1 MKIGPRYKI
10 ARRLGGSVFDKTQT
24 QKFAMRASARKEKA
38 GKKKRAGSDFSLQLI
53 EKQKARFTYG
63 LGERQFK
70 NTIESILS
78 KKSSNINESLVQALE
93 SRLDNVVYRLGLGK
107 SRQATKQLV
116 NHGHIDVNGKRVSIP
131 SYKVSVG
138 DLITIRERSKAKPI
152 FKDLNEKLKEVRV
165 PSWLSFDIDKKIAK
179 VQGLPKIPANE
190 LAFDVSLIFQYYC
203 R

>member
-24 QKFAMRASARKEKA
+24 QKFAMRESIKKEKA

-63 LGERQFK
+63 MGEKQFK
-70 NTIESILS
+70 NMIESILK
-78 KKSSNINESLVQALE
+78 KKSSNINESLVQSLE
-93 SRLDNVVYRLGLGK
+93 SRLDNVVYRLGFGK
-107 SRQATKQLV
+107 SRQATRQLV
-116 NHGHIDVNGKRVSIP
+116 NHGHIDVNGKRVTIP

-138 DLITIRERSKAKPI
+138 EIITIREKSKSKPI
-152 FKDLNEKLKEVRV
+152 FKDLNEKMKEVRV
-165 PSWLSFDIDKKIAK
+165 PSWLSLDVEKKTAK

-190 LAFDVSLIFQYYC
+190 LAFDVSSIFQYYS

>member
-63 LGERQFK
+63 LGEKQFK
-70 NTIESILS
+70 NTVEAILK

-93 SRLDNVVYRLGLGK
+93 LRLDNVVYRLGLGK
-107 SRQATKQLV
+107 SRQATRQLV

-131 SYKVSVG
+131 SYKVCVG
-138 DLITIRERSKAKPI
+138 DVITLREKSKAKPI

-165 PSWLSFDIDKKIAK
+165 PSWLALDIEKKIAK

-190 LAFDVSLIFQYYC
+190 LAFDVSAIFQYYS

>member
-24 QKFAMRASARKEKA
+24 QKFAIRTAARKEKA

-63 LGERQFK
+63 MGEKQFK
-70 NTIESILS
+70 NTIEAVL
-78 KKSSNINESLVQALE
+78 KKRSSNINESLVQSLE
-93 SRLDNVVYRLGLGK
+93 SRLDNVVYRIGFGK
-107 SRQATKQLV
+107 TRQATRQLV

-138 DLITIRERSKAKPI
+138 DVITLRESSKVKPI
-152 FKDLNEKLKEVRV
+152 FKDLSDKLRDIRV
-165 PSWLSFDIDKKIAK
+165 PSWISFDTEKKVAK
-179 VQGLPKIPANE
+179 IQGLPKIPANE
-190 LAFDVSLIFQYYC
+190 LAFDVSAIFQYYS